1 MAAAFVILFL
11 CAIGAP
17 LPGTLFLLALGSFVT
32 QGDAELWQVLLIA
45 LAAVVGGDQVG
56 YGIGR
61 IGGRRVVDAIARRFG
76 QVEALDRAQAFS
88 ARWGAPGIFFTRW
101 LVTALGPW
109 VNLSSGV
116 AAYPWPRFL
125 FWGVL
130 GEALWVGAYVT
141 LGRLFSDHVQY
152 LAEIIVNLGW
162 SLLALGL
169 AVVSGWALMRELT
182 KAARARQEAEE
193 QAERARSIDQPAEEH
208 LGEPK
213 ADDLPTNA

>member
-45 LAAVVGGDQVG
+45 LAAVVIGDHVD

-61 IGGRRVVDAIARRFG
+61 VGGRRAVDSFARRIG
-76 QVEALDRAQAFS
+76 QVEAMARAEAFS

-109 VNLSSGV
+109 VNFSSGV
-116 AAYPWPRFL
+116 ASYPWHRFL
-125 FWGVL
+125 FWDVL

-162 SLLALGL
+162 SLIALGL
-169 AVVSGWALMRELT
+169 AALSGWALMHELT
-182 KAARARQEAEE
+182 KAARERQEAVEE
-193 QAERARSIDQPAEEH
+193 AEQARSIDQPAEEH